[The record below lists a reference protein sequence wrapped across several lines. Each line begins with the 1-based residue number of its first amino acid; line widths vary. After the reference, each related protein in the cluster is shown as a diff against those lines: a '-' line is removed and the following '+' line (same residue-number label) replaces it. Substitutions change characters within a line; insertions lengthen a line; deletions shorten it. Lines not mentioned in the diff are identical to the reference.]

1 MKCLNCKTE
10 GKHYIRKICPV
21 CTSKG
26 IKREDIVATKKTMTF
41 IGSDASPEAGKFVN
55 KIKKDGC
62 VSHIQFN
69 VKDLGEGNLKV
80 KVDWLQYE
88 HKSGGTDG
96 GKKANKSK

>member
-26 IKREDIVATKKTMTF
+26 IKREDIVAYKNSSTF
-41 IGSDASPEAGKFVN
+41 EGPDASPEAGKFVN

-62 VSHIQFN
+62 VSHIQFDI
-69 VKDLGEGNLKV
+69 VKLEDGNLRV
-80 KVDWLQYE
+80 KVDWLEYV